1 MCLSYDQYCVG
12 DFSFLTMTKVS
23 GLQNG
28 TDGILG
34 LGPESLS
41 GSSYLDE
48 LYKAGMINEKI
59 FGIYLTN
66 SAG

>member
-1 MCLSYDQYCVG
+1 
-12 DFSFLTMTKVS
+12 MTKVS